1 MMIDLDVENQSQNK
15 ADPLLGRLRA
25 ESQPGSMKKKKV
37 L

>member
-15 ADPLLGRLRA
+15 TDPLLGRLRA
-25 ESQPGSMKKKKV
+25 ESQPGSMKKKV